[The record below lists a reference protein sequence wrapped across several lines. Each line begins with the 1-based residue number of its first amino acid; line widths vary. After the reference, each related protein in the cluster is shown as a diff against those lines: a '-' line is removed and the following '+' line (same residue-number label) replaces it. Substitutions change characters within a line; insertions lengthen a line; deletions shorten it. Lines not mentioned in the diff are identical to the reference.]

1 MPSLLAD
8 DETAIA
14 LMAAI
19 RVGEVETLAGLLE
32 ASTDAP
38 STWIIGPMGGSRS
51 LLHIV
56 TDWPGY
62 FANGPAVA
70 RLLLD
75 RGCDPSAACHGGGFA
90 ETPLHWAASS
100 DDVDVAEVLIDG
112 GADLEAPGGSI
123 AGTPLANAV
132 GYGCWHVARLLV
144 ARGAAITGL
153 WQAAALGVLPRIE
166 QMLAASRRQPTETSQ
181 RPSGRRVTAA
191 SVVLPNDCWPPA
203 PISTGRPTTP
213 IRHRWT
219 SPARWTRA
227 RTCSPNGCAR
237 RARHQRHHEPVPP

>member
-1 MPSLLAD
+1 
-8 DETAIA
+8 
-14 LMAAI
+14 MAAI

-62 FANGPAVA
+62 FPNGPAVA

-90 ETPLHWAASS
+90 ETPLHWAAGS

-123 AGTPLANAV
+123 AGAPLANAV

-166 QMLAASRRQPTETSQ
+166 QMRAAVPPPTD
-181 RPSGRRVTAA
+181 RDVTAA
-191 SVVLPNDCWPPA
+191 FWQACH
-203 PISTGRPTTP
+203 G
-213 IRHRWT
+213 
-219 SPARWTRA
+219 
-227 RTCSPNGCAR
+227 GQR
-237 RARHQRHHEPVPP
+237 RAAERLLAAGADLNGTPDYTDQAPLDIAGALDTRKTLLAEWLRETGATSATP